1 MTERITIEA
10 DSLAIALKQ
19 AAEQLGAN
27 SAEEIGY
34 EFDKEHFRQGAYTV
48 KLHAFLK
55 GPEVLAKIAA
65 ERAVVDDA
73 KAWMEGMLGAFG
85 SAGSVSA
92 RKGGDGRLFVEV
104 LSEEDARL
112 LIGKQGRNIRAL
124 QATLEAALARKGYEI
139 ELKLDVESPEDGR
152 RDRDDRGGRGRG
164 RDRDDRGGRGR
175 GRDRDDRG
183 GRGRGRD
190 RDRDPARDEEVKA
203 LTREAA
209 DVVLSGDEDA
219 IKLPDMNSYER
230 HLAHATIKEIDGV
243 DSRSVGRGDKRNVE
257 VFAAE

>member
-175 GRDRDDRG
+175 GRDRD
-183 GRGRGRD
+183 
-190 RDRDPARDEEVKA
+190 RDPARDEEVKA